1 MSDDEGGGEVARTCP
16 CGCEARI
23 RRGVRGAAVGLERYR
38 SLAPIA
44 EMVTDAALSTNLHA
58 DDRVFVENLR
68 KLGPM
73 IERSLLE
80 HLHGE
85 ASPAKTPN
93 MLQIYKAQKAWEA
106 DLQEM
111 LDAG

>member
-1 MSDDEGGGEVARTCP
+1 
-16 CGCEARI
+16 
-23 RRGVRGAAVGLERYR
+23 VRGAAVGLERYR

-44 EMVTDAALSTNLHA
+44 EMVTDAALATNLHA
-58 DDRVFVENLR
+58 DDRIFVQNLR
-68 KLGPM
+68 NLGPK

-85 ASPAKTPN
+85 ASPATTPN
-93 MLQIYKAQKAWEA
+93 MLQIHKALKAWEA

-111 LDAG
+111 LAAG